1 MEYISMA
8 QSVGDEPIRDSG
20 WTPDDIQEWFG
31 GDMDDA
37 RESFDY
43 DREEEFFEN
52 DQEHEETLQEENDRL
67 RKELALYR
75 GYAGCA
81 MTQPSCT
88 DKSAHSSLTCY
99 PRYLDFAGDEG
110 EYVQTADEWTLSGY
124 RDE

>member
-1 MEYISMA
+1 MEYMSMA
-8 QSVGDEPIRDSG
+8 QAVGDEPIRDSG

-31 GDMDDA
+31 GDMEDA

-43 DREEEFFEN
+43 ER
-52 DQEHEETLQEENDRL
+52 QESLQEENDRL
-67 RKELALYR
+67 RAELALYQA
-75 GYAGCA
+75 YAGCA

-110 EYVQTADEWTLSGY
+110 EYVQTSEEWTLSGY
-124 RDE
+124 RVQD